1 MTWCAPYVG
10 RSSTGISVT
19 VRAAYR
25 HVNERHAIVAKSRES
40 CADGRIACALLV
52 VSLLDMQTLTP
63 YTTSGFRSARA
74 ALRASGLESVKVP
87 SHVRPRRRP
96 HRDVFYDERARSSHD
111 PSNAPAGG
119 TYQAGLFGEE
129 MVADGFARGG
139 WKVLGHRVR
148 TKVGE
153 IDLIARRGSAIVFA
167 EVKTAGPHRLEVE
180 AAVDAKSRNRIRR
193 AAVTWMA
200 ANPQLQRGVQHY
212 RFDVFL
218 VRRDAAGCIT
228 RIDQIRD
235 AF

>member
-1 MTWCAPYVG
+1 MD
-10 RSSTGISVT
+10 RSSTGISAT

-25 HVNERHAIVAKSRES
+25 HVNERHVIVAMSR
-40 CADGRIACALLV
+40 GRCVHRRALRALLL
-52 VSLLDMQTLTP
+52 VSLLFMQTLSP

-96 HRDVFYDERARSSHD
+96 HRDVFYDERARSSHGS
-111 PSNAPAGG
+111 PNAPAGG

-129 MVADGFARGG
+129 MVADGFVRGG
-139 WKVLGHRVR
+139 WMILGHRVK

-153 IDLIARRGSAIVFA
+153 IDLIARRGSTIVFA
-167 EVKTAGPHRLEVE
+167 EVKTAGPHRMEVE
-180 AAVDAKSRNRIRR
+180 AAVDAKSRSRIRR

-200 ANPQLQRGVQHY
+200 CNPQLQNGVQHY

-218 VRRDAAGCIT
+218 VRRDSAGCIT